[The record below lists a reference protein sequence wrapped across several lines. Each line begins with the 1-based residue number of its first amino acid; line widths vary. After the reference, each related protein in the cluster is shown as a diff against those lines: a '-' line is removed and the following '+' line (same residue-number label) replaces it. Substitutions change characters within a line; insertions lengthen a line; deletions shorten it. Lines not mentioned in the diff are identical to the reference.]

1 MEKEDFNMEYD
12 REKLIDLII
21 YHEGL
26 ELKPYRCT
34 AGHLTI
40 GIGRNLDDRGITEDE
55 ARFLCQNDVD
65 IVEQELT
72 RKFPFIVGLDDVR
85 IRVLLDMAFNLGVPR
100 LSAFSNMWAALEE
113 GDYKQAAV
121 EMLDSRWARQVGRRA
136 TNLSQMM
143 ETGEDK

>member
-1 MEKEDFNMEYD
+1 MNYD

-113 GDYKQAAV
+113 GDFKQAAV

-143 ETGEDK
+143 ETGTDG

>member
-1 MEKEDFNMEYD
+1 MNYD

-65 IVEQELT
+65 IVEQELV
-72 RKFPFIVGLDDVR
+72 RKFPFVVGLGDVR
-85 IRVLLDMAFNLGVPR
+85 IRVLLDMAFNLGIPR

-113 GDYKQAAV
+113 GNFKQAAV
-121 EMLDSRWARQVGRRA
+121 EMLDSRWAKQVGRRA
-136 TNLSQMM
+136 TKLSQMM
-143 ETGEDK
+143 ETGTDG

>member
-1 MEKEDFNMEYD
+1 MEYNK
-12 REKLIDLII
+12 EKLIDLII

-65 IVEQELT
+65 IVEQELA

-85 IRVLLDMAFNLGVPR
+85 IRVLLVMAFNLGVPR

>member
-1 MEKEDFNMEYD
+1 MNYD

-65 IVEQELT
+65 IVEQELA
-72 RKFPFIVGLDDVR
+72 RKFPFIVGLGDVR

-113 GDYKQAAV
+113 GDFKQAAV

-143 ETGEDK
+143 ETGTDG

>member
-1 MEKEDFNMEYD
+1 MEYD

-65 IVEQELT
+65 IVEQELV
-72 RKFPFIVGLDDVR
+72 RKFPFVVGLGDVR
-85 IRVLLDMAFNLGVPR
+85 IRVLLDMAFNLGIPR

-113 GDYKQAAV
+113 GNFKQAAV

-136 TNLSQMM
+136 TKLSQMM
-143 ETGEDK
+143 ETGEDG

>member
-1 MEKEDFNMEYD
+1 MNYN

>member
-1 MEKEDFNMEYD
+1 MNYD

-55 ARFLCQNDVD
+55 ARFLCQNDID
-65 IVEQELT
+65 IVEQELVG
-72 RKFPFIVGLDDVR
+72 KFPFVVGLSEVR
-85 IRVLLDMAFNLGVPR
+85 IRVLLDMAFNLGIPR
-100 LSAFSNMWAALEE
+100 LSAFSNMWGALEE
-113 GDYKQAAV
+113 GDFKQAAV

-136 TNLSQMM
+136 AKLSQMM
-143 ETGEDK
+143 ETGTDG

>member
-1 MEKEDFNMEYD
+1 MEYD

-65 IVEQELT
+65 IVEQELV
-72 RKFPFIVGLDDVR
+72 RKFPFVVGLGDVR
-85 IRVLLDMAFNLGVPR
+85 IRVLLDMAFNLGIPR
-100 LSAFSNMWAALEE
+100 LSAFSKMWGALEE

-136 TNLSQMM
+136 TRLSQMM
-143 ETGEDK
+143 ETGEDG

>member
-1 MEKEDFNMEYD
+1 MNYD

-72 RKFPFIVGLDDVR
+72 RKFPFIVGFGDVR

-113 GDYKQAAV
+113 GDFKQAAV
-121 EMLDSRWARQVGRRA
+121 EMLDSRWARQVGQRA

-143 ETGEDK
+143 ETGTDG

>member
-1 MEKEDFNMEYD
+1 MNYD

-72 RKFPFIVGLDDVR
+72 RKFPFIVGFGDVR

-113 GDYKQAAV
+113 GDFKQAAV

-143 ETGEDK
+143 ETGTDG

>member
-1 MEKEDFNMEYD
+1 MNYD

-65 IVEQELT
+65 IVEQELA

>member
-1 MEKEDFNMEYD
+1 MNYD

-26 ELKPYRCT
+26 ELKPYKCT

-65 IVEQELT
+65 IVEQELA
-72 RKFPFIVGLDDVR
+72 RKFPFIVGFGDVR
-85 IRVLLDMAFNLGVPR
+85 TRVLLDMAFNLGVPR

>member
-1 MEKEDFNMEYD
+1 MEYD

>member
-1 MEKEDFNMEYD
+1 MNYD

-34 AGHLTI
+34 AGRLTI

-65 IVEQELT
+65 IVEQELA

>member
-1 MEKEDFNMEYD
+1 MNYD

-65 IVEQELT
+65 IVEQELV
-72 RKFPFIVGLDDVR
+72 RKFPFVVGLGDVR
-85 IRVLLDMAFNLGVPR
+85 IRVLLDMAFNLGIPR

-113 GDYKQAAV
+113 GNFKQAAV

-136 TNLSQMM
+136 TKLSQMM
-143 ETGEDK
+143 ETGEDG

>member
-1 MEKEDFNMEYD
+1 MNYD

-72 RKFPFIVGLDDVR
+72 RKFSFIVGLDDVR

>member
-1 MEKEDFNMEYD
+1 MNYD

>member
-1 MEKEDFNMEYD
+1 MNYD

-65 IVEQELT
+65 IVEQELA

-143 ETGEDK
+143 EIGEDK

>member
-1 MEKEDFNMEYD
+1 MNYD

-26 ELKPYRCT
+26 ELKPYKCT

-65 IVEQELT
+65 IVEQELA

>member
-1 MEKEDFNMEYD
+1 MEYNK
-12 REKLIDLII
+12 EKLIDLII

-65 IVEQELT
+65 IVEQELA

-85 IRVLLDMAFNLGVPR
+85 IRVLLDMAFNLGIPR
-100 LSAFSNMWAALEE
+100 LSAFSNMWGALED
-113 GDYKQAAV
+113 GDYKKAAV

>member
-1 MEKEDFNMEYD
+1 MEYD

-72 RKFPFIVGLDDVR
+72 RKFPFIVGFGDVR

-113 GDYKQAAV
+113 GDFKQAAV

-143 ETGEDK
+143 ETGTDG

>member
-1 MEKEDFNMEYD
+1 MNYD

-26 ELKPYRCT
+26 ELKPYKCT

-65 IVEQELT
+65 IVEQELA
-72 RKFPFIVGLDDVR
+72 RKFPFIVGLGDVR

>member
-1 MEKEDFNMEYD
+1 MNYD

-72 RKFPFIVGLDDVR
+72 RKFPFIVGFGDVR
-85 IRVLLDMAFNLGVPR
+85 TRVLLDMAFNLGVPR
-100 LSAFSNMWAALEE
+100 LSAFSNMWGALEE

>member
-1 MEKEDFNMEYD
+1 MNYD

-72 RKFPFIVGLDDVR
+72 RKFPFIVGFGDVR

-100 LSAFSNMWAALEE
+100 LSAFSNMWGALEE

>member
-1 MEKEDFNMEYD
+1 MENKMNYN

>member
-1 MEKEDFNMEYD
+1 MVYD

-65 IVEQELT
+65 IVEQELV
-72 RKFPFIVGLDDVR
+72 RKFPFVVGFGDVR
-85 IRVLLDMAFNLGVPR
+85 IRVLLDMAFNLGIPR

-136 TNLSQMM
+136 TKLSQMM
-143 ETGEDK
+143 ETGEDG

>member
-1 MEKEDFNMEYD
+1 MNYD

-26 ELKPYRCT
+26 ELKPYKCT

-65 IVEQELT
+65 IVEQELA

-85 IRVLLDMAFNLGVPR
+85 IRVLLDMAFNLGVHR

>member
-1 MEKEDFNMEYD
+1 MENKMNYD

-72 RKFPFIVGLDDVR
+72 RKFPFIVGFGDVR
-85 IRVLLDMAFNLGVPR
+85 TRVLLDMAFNLGVPR
-100 LSAFSNMWAALEE
+100 LSAFSNMWGALEE

>member
-1 MEKEDFNMEYD
+1 MNYD

-26 ELKPYRCT
+26 ELKPYKCT

-72 RKFPFIVGLDDVR
+72 RKFPFIVGLGDVR

>member
-1 MEKEDFNMEYD
+1 MNYD

-65 IVEQELT
+65 IVEQELA

-85 IRVLLDMAFNLGVPR
+85 IRVLLDMAFNLGVHR

>member
-1 MEKEDFNMEYD
+1 MNYD

-55 ARFLCQNDVD
+55 ARFLCNNDIE
-65 IVEQELT
+65 IVESELA
-72 RKFPFIVGLDDVR
+72 RNFPVIDRLDDVR
-85 IRVLLDMAFNLGVPR
+85 CRVLLDMAFNIGVPR
-100 LSAFSNMWAALEE
+100 LSAFRKMWGALEE
-113 GDYKQAAV
+113 GDYIRAAM
-121 EMLDSRWARQVGRRA
+121 EMLDSKWARQVKGRAER
-136 TNLSQMM
+136 LSKMM
-143 ETGEDK
+143 ETGKDG

>member
-1 MEKEDFNMEYD
+1 MNYD

-65 IVEQELT
+65 IVEQELA
-72 RKFPFIVGLDDVR
+72 RKFPFIVGLGDVR

>member
-1 MEKEDFNMEYD
+1 MEYNK
-12 REKLIDLII
+12 EKLIDLII

-55 ARFLCQNDVD
+55 ARFLCKNDIQ
-65 IVEQELT
+65 IVERELGG
-72 RKFPFIVGLDDVR
+72 KFPFITGLGDAR

-100 LSAFSNMWAALEE
+100 LCAFQNMWRALEE
-113 GDYKQAAV
+113 RDFEEAAK
-121 EMLDSRWARQVGRRA
+121 EMLDSRWASQVGQRA
-136 TNLSQMM
+136 ERLATAMR
-143 ETGEDK
+143 TGELQIP

>member
-1 MEKEDFNMEYD
+1 MEYNK
-12 REKLIDLII
+12 EKLIDLII

-65 IVEQELT
+65 IVEQELV
-72 RKFPFIVGLDDVR
+72 RKFPFVVGLGDVR
-85 IRVLLDMAFNLGVPR
+85 IRVLLDMAFNLGIPR

-113 GDYKQAAV
+113 GNFKQAAV

-136 TNLSQMM
+136 TKLSQMM
-143 ETGEDK
+143 ETGEDG

>member
-1 MEKEDFNMEYD
+1 MNYD

-65 IVEQELT
+65 IVEQELA

-85 IRVLLDMAFNLGVPR
+85 TRVLLDMAFNLGVPR

>member
-1 MEKEDFNMEYD
+1 MNYD

-72 RKFPFIVGLDDVR
+72 RKLPFIVGLDDVR